1 MDVLRSTEKK
11 IKIIFTS
18 STQVNNKSPYGN
30 SKLKSEKILLSL
42 NKKKRNIKLSIFRLP
57 NIFGKWGKPNYNSVV
72 STFCYQL
79 TRNKKIK
86 INYNKKI
93 NLLYIDDLIDEFI
106 SVISEKKSTSIRIPK
121 KSFLINVKNLAT
133 ILSSFKNAVIDTN
146 FEFNNLNIRNLY
158 STYISYLPD
167 IKIKS
172 KLKINK
178 DNRGYFTELFK
189 NKNGGQIS
197 FFTIKPK
204 KIREIIFIIQ
214 KLKNFFLSGKVRV
227 SFECVMKKKKFSI
240 IFEDKKPEVFL
251 TKPGYAHN
259 IENIGNKD
267 AKFIVWSNEIFD
279 KNKPDTYKY
288 KI

>member
-1 MDVLRSTEKK
+1 M
-11 IKIIFTS
+11 
-18 STQVNNKSPYGN
+18 
-30 SKLKSEKILLSL
+30 LSL

-86 INYNKKI
+86 INSNKNI

-146 FEFNNLNIRNLY
+146 FLNSITSNIRNLY

-172 KLKINK
+172 KLKLNN

-204 KIREIIFIIQ
+204 KIRGNHFHNSKTE
-214 KLKNFFLSGKVRV
+214 KFFLLSGKVRV